1 MSKIV
6 HKYKFCYIHKFY
18 VKSQFEKDLTST
30 KNFLHPS
37 LLLELILGILI
48 YSFTQDWALIFVNC
62 PLS

>member
-6 HKYKFCYIHKFY
+6 HKYMFFYIHKFY
-18 VKSQFEKDLTST
+18 IKSQFDTDLTST

-48 YSFTQDWALIFVNC
+48 DTFTQDWTLVLVNC